1 MNIRRFKSLH
11 ESGASLAEIARECGV
26 DWRTVKKYLAADA
39 GPVPPTASSRQ
50 GCQPRLVTPELEA
63 VITAWLRADVS
74 MRASVVHERLV
85 DQYGFGGHYQ
95 RVKLACARLRPAV
108 EAELG
113 VEDDLRVRGLHRRF
127 ATVPGAQAQVDWGH
141 EGDLFGIGVK
151 VYSFH
156 MVLSFSRDPF
166 CCFTTSMDATAFWDC
181 HRRAFA
187 HFGGVPGAIVYDR
200 TKTIVKRHVR
210 PGKAVPLQA
219 EAVAFAEHYGFAID
233 VLAAY
238 RPTGKGRVERQVT
251 IVREHVLAGRSFR
264 SLAEVDAAFM
274 DWVPIRRRQ
283 VHRTTGHLIGVQ
295 AVDDAVALRPL
306 PATDYVV
313 AVTHLRRVGK
323 DALISFDGCLYSVP
337 AAQVRA
343 GQRVEVRLQPRTQT
357 ATSTGAQ
364 PHTESEGSELL
375 VIRAL
380 AGDGGDVLA
389 VHHRAQAK
397 GTWTVDPTHWDGLP
411 DGHTRATTSTDV
423 PAAGDA
429 EVTDLQAARDRRR
442 SNKEG
447 PGDLPGHVRRA
458 MNVAVAA
465 RPLQHYAV
473 AGPLTPADNPAGPTT
488 EQPTELS
495 ELEVAR

>member
-1 MNIRRFKSLH
+1 MILDEESWMDIRRFKSLH
-11 ESGASLAEIARECGV
+11 ESGATLAEIARECGV
-26 DWRTVKKYLAADA
+26 DWRTVKKYLAPDA
-39 GPVPPTASSRQ
+39 GPVPPRAPSRE

-74 MRASVVHERLV
+74 MRASVVHERLA
-85 DQYGFGGHYQ
+85 DQYGFTGHYQ
-95 RVKLACARLRPAV
+95 RVKMACARLRPAV

-127 ATVPGAQAQVDWGH
+127 ATVPGAQAQVDWGY
-141 EGDLFGIGVK
+141 EGDLFGTGVK

-200 TKTIVKRHVR
+200 TKTVVKRHVR
-210 PGKAVPLQA
+210 PGRAVPLQA
-219 EAVAFAEHYGFAID
+219 EAVAFAEHYGFTID

-251 IVREHVLAGRSFR
+251 IVREHVLAGRSFT
-264 SLAEVDAAFM
+264 SLAQVDAAFM

-283 VHRTTGHLIGVQ
+283 VHRTTGSVIGVQ
-295 AVDDAVALRPL
+295 AVDDAVALRAL

-313 AVTHLRRVGK
+313 AATHLRRVGK

-337 AAQVRA
+337 AAKVRA
-343 GQRVEVRLQPRTQT
+343 GQRVEVRVQSTQT
-357 ATSTGAQ
+357 DDEILT
-364 PHTESEGSELL
+364 
-375 VIRAL
+375 IRAL
-380 AGDGGDVLA
+380 ASDGGTVLA

-411 DGHTRATTSTDV
+411 DGHTRATTTRD
-423 PAAGDA
+423 ADLDADA
-429 EVTDLQAARDRRR
+429 EADVMDLQAARARRR
-442 SNKEG
+442 RNQDS
-447 PGDLPGHVRRA
+447 PSDLPVHVQQA
-458 MNVAVAA
+458 MSVAVAA
-465 RPLQHYAV
+465 RPLEHYAV
-473 AGPLTPADNPAGPTT
+473 TGPVHDPTT
-488 EQPTELS
+488 QTGQTS
-495 ELEVAR
+495 QAGQQTGAGVAR